1 MMQALAAIFTILG
14 AGTVGALGV
23 YFYLRRQQVPAVDVR
38 RAIVLFGP
46 EQNDVVCV
54 MQRRALKPLLMRIR
68 SLRISVIE
76 VYGKTEPRK
85 NGDLMDRNDN
95 ALLRRALKARSGFH
109 LFCLDDDG
117 DIILHGQRAV
127 SHAVL
132 AELIAAEAPA
142 ALPAPSAP
150 KKDADADPTVWS
162 VGVLR

>member
-1 MMQALAAIFTILG
+1 MEQALIVILLILLAGGGGALAAWLRFRPTG
-14 AGTVGALGV
+14 APTV
-23 YFYLRRQQVPAVDVR
+23 DIR
-38 RAIVLFGP
+38 RAIVIFGP

-54 MQRRALKPLLMRIR
+54 MQRRALKPLLLRIR

-76 VYGKTEPRK
+76 VYGNAEPRK
-85 NGDLMDRNDN
+85 NGDLMDKADN
-95 ALLRRALKARSGFH
+95 LALRRALRARGGFH

-150 KKDADADPTVWS
+150 KRENDPDPTVWS